1 MLHRIAS
8 QLYTVNQRQVTL
20 EGSRIISRCLVSER
34 FVVKQNGEQVQ
45 FISRKTDADVL
56 NALQCKSSAFAQSL
70 LRKGQEGRWSEHMRA
85 WAHFMASSREDSKD
99 GEPIGNVDTSRA
111 SAREDSKDQEPI
123 EHIDT
128 TLSQDVVVRVDSRER
143 KLIAHIHEHDA
154 TFPIVVETL
163 RVGDVI
169 IGSKPNEILIE
180 RKSMQDLVSSV
191 FDMRL
196 YNQVGN
202 KLQSLKYERF
212 RSCIIVEGSFEQLK
226 DMKHGPL
233 KRLPYFS
240 KRQVVLKTIARLSL
254 RDQIPVLR
262 SDDIAGTFELIRT
275 LVQEYPRL
283 CRRPQQYSTRI
294 DKPFRPRRGEDPK
307 NVLADQLRCLRGV
320 SLRVACQLA
329 GKHTNISAFLA
340 DMGKSDDPV
349 QWLIDRCQGGDER
362 LNRPAAVLLA
372 EALGGDHFVSHEK
385 FIGSL
390 VAVPGISRKAA
401 RTMANSF
408 PDETS
413 LREALETD
421 SCAPEPVRRAIH
433 LANMDRPA
441 ARRLVSKLFDSNAL
455 AWDDLIQQVAIV
467 PGVSNKKA
475 EALVDHFGGSKARLL
490 DALQTD
496 ISMSTTQKRGAETG
510 LRHALA
516 EKLLCAL
523 A

>member
-1 MLHRIAS
+1 
-8 QLYTVNQRQVTL
+8 
-20 EGSRIISRCLVSER
+20 
-34 FVVKQNGEQVQ
+34 
-45 FISRKTDADVL
+45 
-56 NALQCKSSAFAQSL
+56 
-70 LRKGQEGRWSEHMRA
+70 
-85 WAHFMASSREDSKD
+85 
-99 GEPIGNVDTSRA
+99 
-111 SAREDSKDQEPI
+111 
-123 EHIDT
+123 
-128 TLSQDVVVRVDSRER
+128 
-143 KLIAHIHEHDA
+143 
-154 TFPIVVETL
+154 
-163 RVGDVI
+163 
-169 IGSKPNEILIE
+169 
-180 RKSMQDLVSSV
+180 
-191 FDMRL
+191 
-196 YNQVGN
+196 
-202 KLQSLKYERF
+202 
-212 RSCIIVEGSFEQLK
+212 
-226 DMKHGPL
+226 
-233 KRLPYFS
+233 
-240 KRQVVLKTIARLSL
+240 
-254 RDQIPVLR
+254 
-262 SDDIAGTFELIRT
+262 
-275 LVQEYPRL
+275 
-283 CRRPQQYSTRI
+283 
-294 DKPFRPRRGEDPK
+294 
-307 NVLADQLRCLRGV
+307 
-320 SLRVACQLA
+320 
-329 GKHTNISAFLA
+329 
-340 DMGKSDDPV
+340 MGKSDDPV